1 MKPVSHT
8 INIDSYMRENHGAL
22 LKPEV
27 TPTNTPLK
35 KYLFTP
41 AKDILEMKPQNIFSH
56 KIPELDITQA
66 NRPNS
71 IVEALQRIERN
82 NAGTKIGAV
91 VKRKTAEL
99 DYRDIRK
106 AI

>member
-27 TPTNTPLK
+27 TPTNTPK
-35 KYLFTP
+35 KDLFTP
-41 AKDILEMKPQNIFSH
+41 AKDILDMKPQNIFSP

-66 NRPNS
+66 NRPNL
-71 IVEALQRIERN
+71 IVEALQRGERN
-82 NAGTKIGAV
+82 HAVSKIGAV
-91 VKRKTAEL
+91 VKKKTAEL
-99 DYRDIRK
+99 DYRD
-106 AI
+106 